1 MDHCHQT
8 LVIVGQPSVFLHV
21 TQTHR
26 VFLCHVKLLSP
37 HHLSQIPIFNNQ
49 QVIYTMLE
57 CIYKFTYIELCT
69 LLVRGSL
76 FEQFRIYHTYYLSA
90 CLAIQCITNEVEKIF
105 NDFSLT
111 YNDILQ
117 CLITFAP
124 LCGFQTVERS
134 RNEEINRGFQ
144 TMHWALL

>member
-1 MDHCHQT
+1 
-8 LVIVGQPSVFLHV
+8 
-21 TQTHR
+21 
-26 VFLCHVKLLSP
+26 
-37 HHLSQIPIFNNQ
+37 
-49 QVIYTMLE
+49 MLE
-57 CIYKFTYIELCT
+57 CIDKFTYIELCT

-76 FEQFRIYHTYYLSA
+76 FEQFRIYHTYYLCA

-124 LCGFQTVERS
+124 LCGF
-134 RNEEINRGFQ
+134 
-144 TMHWALL
+144 